1 MPLTNPKYL
10 TLVCRKLTLRVLT
23 LKIIIGQITAILF
36 PGTFLT
42 TYGIAVY
49 LGHSDLVWPY
59 ISDTGKKGPG

>member
-1 MPLTNPKYL
+1 MPLTAPKYL
-10 TLVCRKLTLRVLT
+10 TLVGTKLINQVLVFN
-23 LKIIIGQITAILF
+23 IIIGQITALLF

-59 ISDTGKKGPG
+59 ISDTGER